1 MQSKPTT
8 VDEYLSEVPI
18 ERLQALTKLRE
29 LCRKELKGYDERV
42 AYGSPCYAKDN
53 IIEVFQVKKHFIG
66 LYILKQEVFN
76 QFVNELKGVTFGK
89 GVVRFTKPEQINFT
103 VIKKMLA
110 GTYLSKDIICGHNQQ
125 HDKIKNS

>member
-1 MQSKPTT
+1 M
-8 VDEYLSEVPI
+8 
-18 ERLQALTKLRE
+18 LR
-29 LCRKELKGYDERV
+29 KK
-42 AYGSPCYAKDN
+42 N
-53 IIEVFQVKKHFIG
+53 IIEVGFSSQKHFIV